1 MLRVKEVN
9 VLIVHSVNCVTQHFF
24 FQVGYLTPEK
34 SIPDAILKQAKG
46 LAILTVAKV
55 GVMVTYNIGT
65 GLVVARRQDGSWSP
79 PSAVSTFGI
88 GWGAQV
94 KYTIFLI
101 IEGDMS
107 FSSRALMSYSI
118 LTT

>member
-1 MLRVKEVN
+1 MLVTLFKYVTEFLSIEKRGYKYSDYQGRM
-9 VLIVHSVNCVTQHFF
+9 VHHTTRHYF
-24 FQVGYLTPEK
+24 FQVGYLIPEK

-65 GLVVARRQDGSWSP
+65 GIVVARRQDGSWSP
-79 PSAVSTFGI
+79 PSAISSFGI

-94 KYTIFLI
+94 KY
-101 IEGDMS
+101 MS
-107 FSSRALMSYSI
+107 
-118 LTT
+118 